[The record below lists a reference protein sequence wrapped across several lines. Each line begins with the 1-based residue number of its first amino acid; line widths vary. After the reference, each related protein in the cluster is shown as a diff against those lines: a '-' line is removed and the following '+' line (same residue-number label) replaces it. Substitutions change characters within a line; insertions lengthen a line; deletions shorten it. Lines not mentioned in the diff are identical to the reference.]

1 MRPAQM
7 PWRALPL
14 IFFCLPYAL
23 AFPCADHPLCDES
36 CSCTGYH
43 FKRIKFLG
51 DGAADHSMLGWFF
64 GLNWYDHG
72 ARLFPYSQSSVTTQF
87 YLDTSGVL
95 WARAILRI
103 LTDHDGHHNDKLQNH
118 LVCVRARNGLWVGA
132 AKIDGKVDS
141 FSYCNTTTD
150 GGNMRFKLLPDGKLS
165 TMSGKCLGQISRDH
179 VRVIGTDCDS
189 SHSSDIVGQWAWE
202 SCPNNTYFN
211 NNRSIASLCTSATA
225 GHAACTAAEDPN
237 TFVSACEACP
247 PGMISA
253 AAPADD
259 THPGCHCPANTYSN
273 SSACVECPPASSS
286 PPGSGSASSCVCNRG
301 YTGPD
306 GSVCVACSAGKF
318 KASLGSQV
326 CSMCEAGKNK
336 ASAGVNTV
344 CEIVGHTA
352 RVTIRLPYTVAE
364 FDTVK
369 QAAYREAMASA
380 AGTVTANVDIV
391 QIEGGRISAHDYS
404 PGVRVRTRM
413 R

>member
-1 MRPAQM
+1 MTL
-7 PWRALPL
+7 RALLL
-14 IFFCLPYAL
+14 IFTFLPYAL
-23 AFPCADHPLCDES
+23 TFPCADHPLCDET

-43 FKRIKFLG
+43 FKRIQFLG
-51 DGAADHSMLGWFF
+51 DGAADHSMLGHFL
-64 GLNWYDHG
+64 GLKWYDHS
-72 ARLFPYSQSSVTTQF
+72 AEIYQKSTTQF
-87 YLDTSGVL
+87 YLDSAGIL
-95 WARAILRI
+95 WIRAIARI
-103 LTDHDGHHNDKLQNH
+103 LTDHDGHHNDKLKNH
-118 LVCVRARNGLWVGA
+118 MFCLRARNGMWVETA
-132 AKIDGKVDS
+132 RIDGKVDS
-141 FSYCNTTTD
+141 FFHCNTTTD
-150 GGNMRFKLLPDGKLS
+150 GGNMRFKWLPDGKLS
-165 TMSGKCLGQISRDH
+165 TMSNKCLGQTSRDNK
-179 VRVIGTDCDS
+179 RVIATHCDG
-189 SHSSDIVGQWAWE
+189 SHSSYIVGQLAWE

>member
-1 MRPAQM
+1 MT
-7 PWRALPL
+7 WRALLL
-14 IFFCLPYAL
+14 IFSFLPYAL
-23 AFPCADHPLCDES
+23 TFPCADHPLCDES
-36 CSCTGYH
+36 CSCVG
-43 FKRIKFLG
+43 FKRLQYLG
-51 DGAADHSMLGWFF
+51 DGTTDNQYQGHFMGLLGHTDAGMSPTTSHRYHLDASGILWV
-64 GLNWYDHG
+64 LREDELMCVW
-72 ARLFPYSQSSVTTQF
+72 ASQ
-87 YLDTSGVL
+87 
-95 WARAILRI
+95 
-103 LTDHDGHHNDKLQNH
+103 
-118 LVCVRARNGLWVGA
+118 GLWVKGQ
-132 AKIDGKVDS
+132 KWNPP

-150 GGNMRFKLLPDGKLS
+150 GGNLRWKWLPGGKLS
-165 TMSGKCLGQISRDH
+165 SVSGKCLGQISHDQG
-179 VRVIGTDCDS
+179 RVIATDCDG
-189 SHSSDIVGQWAWE
+189 SHSSHVVGLWAWE
-202 SCPNNTYFN
+202 SCASNTYFE
-211 NNRSIASLCTSATA
+211 ITSRR
-225 GHAACTAAEDPN
+225 
-237 TFVSACEACP
+237 CEACP
-247 PGMISA
+247 FGMTSA
-253 AAPADD
+253 AAVADN
-259 THPGCHCPANTYSN
+259 THPGCQCPANTYLN

-326 CSMCEAGKNK
+326 CSMCEAGTYK
-336 ASAGVNTV
+336 ASAGVNTE

-391 QIEGGRISAHDYS
+391 QIEGGRVSAHEYS